1 MTAGTV
7 LRRGR
12 PLLAAAVFLTLAA
25 ALLLLALD
33 VRGWQ
38 RTLTRDDLRF
48 RALHGHVGLWRSPAT
63 LPGDPAR
70 RLLGLGDA
78 LDYRQALQLFWYGRV
93 GADPQTQGDL
103 SSIRVDAQD
112 RLQAVVDDGAT
123 GVERSIA
130 ANLLGVMTVTTPT
143 SDSETQLQTLHRA
156 AGYFRQAIA
165 ENPDNYPAK
174 SNLELVLRIEHLGKS
189 RFGKDARGGFGFG
202 RGRGASVGGSG
213 F

>member
-1 MTAGTV
+1 V
-7 LRRGR
+7 N
-12 PLLAAAVFLTLAA
+12 AAAVLGRGRLLLVAAGFLALAA
-25 ALLLLALD
+25 VLLLFALD

-48 RALHGHVGLWRSPAT
+48 RALHGHVGLWRSPAM

-93 GADPQTQGDL
+93 GSDPQTQADL
-103 SSIRVDAQD
+103 NSVRVDAQD
-112 RLQAVVDDGAT
+112 QLEAVLEGGAT
-123 GVERSIA
+123 GEERSTA

-143 SDSETQLQTLHRA
+143 SDSETQMQTLHRA
-156 AGYFRQAIA
+156 AAYFRRAIG
-165 ENPDNYPAK
+165 ESPTNYAAK
-174 SNLELVLRIEHLGKS
+174 ANLELVLRIEHLGKS

>member
-1 MTAGTV
+1 MS
-7 LRRGR
+7 
-12 PLLAAAVFLTLAA
+12 AAAVLGRSRLLLVAAGFLALAA
-25 ALLLLALD
+25 VLLLFALD

-48 RALHGHVGLWRSPAT
+48 RALHGHVGLWGSPAA

-93 GADPQTQGDL
+93 GSDPQTQADL
-103 SSIRVDAQD
+103 NSVRVDAQD
-112 RLQAVVDDGAT
+112 QLEAVLEGGAT
-123 GVERSIA
+123 GEERSTA

-143 SDSETQLQTLHRA
+143 SDSETQMQTLHRA
-156 AGYFRQAIA
+156 AGYFRRAIG
-165 ENPDNYPAK
+165 ENPTNYAAK
-174 SNLELVLRIEHLGKS
+174 ANLELVLRIEHLGKS